1 MDLIDKEHIV
11 LLQRGEDACQIA
23 RLVEHRAAGELEAHA
38 EFVGDDVG
46 KRGLSQS
53 GRTMEQGVVEGLA
66 TIFGSLDEH
75 LEILY
80 DLLLST
86 EVAETQGAQG
96 VLKVFLAL

>member
-1 MDLIDKEHIV
+1 
-11 LLQRGEDACQIA
+11 
-23 RLVEHRAAGELEAHA
+23 
-38 EFVGDDVG
+38 
-46 KRGLSQS
+46 
-53 GRTMEQGVVEGLA
+53 MEQGVVEGLA